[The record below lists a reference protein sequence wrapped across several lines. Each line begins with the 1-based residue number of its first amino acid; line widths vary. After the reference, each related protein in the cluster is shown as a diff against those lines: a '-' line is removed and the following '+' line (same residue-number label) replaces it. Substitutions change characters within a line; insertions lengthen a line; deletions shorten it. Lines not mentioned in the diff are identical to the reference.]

1 MYIYIYIYIW
11 HIIKWYIKNIESNI
25 KYNQLFQL
33 EWYEWY
39 ILIYIINILYHTIL
53 VQPYTCTDQTCAPQ
67 EIGFGCDTQKVLP
80 KPWPIS
86 SIFGHKTIQQPV
98 ETYRFQTRVVPARCW
113 RWFRWRGIFGHHEV
127 ARWRLVKTAGG
138 HQWITHAKP
147 LCGIPDC
154 SGYVARWKFSELVGM
169 DYPGE
174 PPGGLSH
181 FRTLCSVSW
190 VTLPKLQ
197 MFPTVFQG
205 GRERAS

>member
-1 MYIYIYIYIW
+1 MTHYQVIYQEHRITYQIQ
-11 HIIKWYIKNIESNI
+11 SNI
-25 KYNQLFQL
+25 SIRMVWMIYLDIHHKYSISYP
-33 EWYEWY
+33 E
-39 ILIYIINILYHTIL
+39 IL
-53 VQPYTCTDQTCAPQ
+53 VQPHTGTDQTCAPQ
-67 EIGFGCDTQKVLP
+67 DIGFGCDTQKVLP
-80 KPWPIS
+80 KPWPMS
-86 SIFGHKTIQQPV
+86 SIFRHKTIQQPV
-98 ETYRFQTRVVPARCW
+98 ETYHFQTRVVPARSW
-113 RWFRWRGIFGHHEV
+113 RWFRWRGIFGHHAV

-197 MFPTVFQG
+197 MFPTVERWQG
-205 GRERAS
+205 KS